1 MTLETVQRISLR
13 DGNLAHTASSAY
25 TRTDGS
31 LVFELHDWRPETEGA
46 LGREC
51 AWMLVVASAD
61 KDQLLLRL
69 IQERFADY
77 DEAKAWVIGAGV
89 PCTSE
94 FDGWA

>member
-1 MTLETVQRISLR
+1 MTLGTVQRVELR
-13 DGNLAHTASSAY
+13 DVERAQTASSAY

-31 LVFELHDWRPETEGA
+31 LVFELHDWTPETENA

-51 AWMLVVASAD
+51 AWMLVVAPAD

-69 IQERFADY
+69 IQERFAHY
-77 DEAKAWVIGAGV
+77 YEAKAWVIGAGV